1 MFEPNIVET
10 IGRSTKIIDIP
21 TKLLQERIIF
31 LGDEID
37 DEVAN
42 TIIVSLLWLKHTDE
56 NKDVDLYIN
65 SPGGVC
71 TSTYAI
77 KDVIYK
83 MPFKV
88 NTVGIGECASG
99 GAYLLACGTG
109 TRKVTENCRIM
120 VHGVQSSAMGS
131 LPDLRIQMKETEYI
145 NQVYEDGLIQ
155 FSRGKIDKYKA
166 RELMSRDTYMSGFEA
181 MEYNLIDDVL

>member
-21 TKLLQERIIF
+21 TKLLQERILF

-37 DEVAN
+37 DEIAN
-42 TIIVSLLWLKHTDE
+42 NLIISLLWLKHVDE
-56 NKDVDLYIN
+56 SKDVDLYIN

-77 KDVIYK
+77 KDVIYQ
-83 MPFKV
+83 MPYKV
-88 NTVGIGECASG
+88 NTIGLGECASG

-109 TRKVTENCRIM
+109 TRRVTENCRIM
-120 VHGVQSSAMGS
+120 VHGVQSGAYGS
-131 LPDLRIQMKETEYI
+131 MPDMRIQMKESEHINSVYENGLVQFSKGKI
-145 NQVYEDGLIQ
+145 NQA
-155 FSRGKIDKYKA
+155 KA
-166 RELMSRDTYMSGFEA
+166 KELMARDTYMDGFEA
-181 MEYNLIDDVL
+181 IELGLIDSVI

>member
-1 MFEPNIVET
+1 MFVPNIVET

-31 LGDEID
+31 LDDEINA
-37 DEVAN
+37 ESAN
-42 TIIVSLLWLKHTDE
+42 NIIMSLIWLKHVDDS
-56 NKDVDLYIN
+56 KDVDFYIK

-71 TSTYAI
+71 TDTYAI

-88 NTVGIGECASG
+88 NTIGLGQCSSG

-109 TRKVTENCRIM
+109 SRRVTENCEIM
-120 VHGVQSSAMGS
+120 VHGVQGGTFGS
-131 LPDLRIQMKETEYI
+131 MPDMRITMNQMERI
-145 NQVYEDGLIQ
+145 NKIYEDGLIQ
-155 FSRGKIDKYKA
+155 FSGGKINRNKA
-166 RELMSRDTYMSGFEA
+166 KELMQRDSYMDGFEA
-181 MEYNLIDDVL
+181 IELGLIDEVI